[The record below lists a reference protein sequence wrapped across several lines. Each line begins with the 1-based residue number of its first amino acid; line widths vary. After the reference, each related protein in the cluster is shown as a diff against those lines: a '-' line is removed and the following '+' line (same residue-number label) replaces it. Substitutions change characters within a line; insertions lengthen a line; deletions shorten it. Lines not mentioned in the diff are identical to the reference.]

1 MDYSKMPNMDRPFL
15 HHLMCSPHPDK
26 SDVMMRLIIFA
37 NPALLGLLNGVV
49 DLFIDA
55 TFSCVPA
62 PFYQCLIIM
71 VFDPSTSH
79 YLPVVYALMTH
90 KVQELYWQ
98 MFNQLIFLTKWK
110 MQVRTFTSDFE
121 LAMMNTLELL
131 FGENAGGGKHVGC
144 FFHLKQA
151 WRKYLIEKCG
161 LGLSSLLGPFM
172 AVGGL
177 NLLCVIPRNEI
188 DSVGIPFLRLTLEGT
203 ATELEKIL
211 LDKFWT
217 YFRKQWLRIT
227 NN

>member
-1 MDYSKMPNMDRPFL
+1 
-15 HHLMCSPHPDK
+15 
-26 SDVMMRLIIFA
+26 
-37 NPALLGLLNGVV
+37 
-49 DLFIDA
+49 
-55 TFSCVPA
+55 
-62 PFYQCLIIM
+62 
-71 VFDPSTSH
+71 
-79 YLPVVYALMTH
+79 
-90 KVQELYWQ
+90 
-98 MFNQLIFLTKWK
+98 
-110 MQVRTFTSDFE
+110 
-121 LAMMNTLELL
+121 MMNTLELL